1 MTPNGCWMTISVKY
15 LTKKCW
21 GNQPWSINKEKS
33 YHIHAPIRVGTRC
46 QLVCSNDNVLW
57 KSKSGIIIAID
68 GNMDPQWNIIP
79 DFYLKKHM
87 NKYWIC
93 SILIVNAPCSL
104 KAMQRFSASSSSG
117 PGSSSSA
124 PGSSSEDERPSKRT
138 KVEDKLPTIRNLC
151 WNQLQSL
158 EVFRTLLNIWYSFW
172 VWTTLPKNLGWVK
185 HVNYPKLSKVL
196 KMPAKLFTKS
206 VAKMLRGFR
215 WLWRNHVVSGSANEI

>member
-1 MTPNGCWMTISVKY
+1 MLGESALIYKQREIIPYSCPNPCWNSLSACLLKWQCFVKIKKWNHHCYWWQHGSPVKY
-15 LTKKCW
+15 Y
-21 GNQPWSINKEKS
+21 PWFLS
-33 YHIHAPIRVGTRC
+33 
-46 QLVCSNDNVLW
+46 
-57 KSKSGIIIAID
+57 
-68 GNMDPQWNIIP
+68 
-79 DFYLKKHM
+79 KKHM